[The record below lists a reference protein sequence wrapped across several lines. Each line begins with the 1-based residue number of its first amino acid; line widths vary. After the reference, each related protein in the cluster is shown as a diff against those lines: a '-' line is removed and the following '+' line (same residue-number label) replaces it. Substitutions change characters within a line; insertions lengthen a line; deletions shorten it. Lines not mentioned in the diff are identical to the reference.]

1 MKKKLPSSHILS
13 KPFQAKISFTFLLFL
28 LTMVSGL
35 AQTTIVCADGPVNN
49 TYCYDEND
57 TTAFEFQS
65 DTGFPLTVVFNAGTV
80 EQNFDE
86 LLILD
91 SDGVT
96 DLNAA
101 TPYGDGGELA
111 GLSYTSTGDIITV
124 QINSDISN
132 SCVSGGQTPWDF
144 DVFCASCINPTVS
157 YALAEDCDNDQ
168 FFIDVTISDL
178 GSGTSYTITDNEGIA
193 NETVTETGTYTV
205 GPYIPQTD
213 IVVEV
218 SNDDDPNCVVTSESI
233 TSFCIEEGPC
243 EFIEAGPDVTV
254 DCDENCTDL
263 EAEIFAFPGRETSSY
278 LINGPICDL
287 PPIDGGTPTN
297 LTIDDQWTAP
307 IDITFPFNFYGNE
320 YTELVIGANGQ
331 ISFDTSLAGGFN
343 DWGIEPGELLPINNS
358 SFPFNTIFGAFHDMD
373 PGVNPAPDR
382 INYFITGTA
391 PFRIFVLNFN
401 AIPQFSCNDIS
412 STQQIVLYETYNV
425 VEVNIIEKPVCP
437 GWNDGLAT
445 LGLQGNDLTEFSVPP
460 GRNTGVWEVLPGES
474 ETWRFV
480 PNGAQANTTV
490 FEWRD
495 EAGTV
500 ISNDLTVNV
509 CPTETTTYTAALIYE
524 DDNGEITEVTDDV
537 TVTAQNLFTV
547 DLGGDQEFCGNESYD
562 ITATLDGVD
571 PADVTFE
578 WSTGED
584 TQTITVTESGTYT
597 VEVTFE
603 NCTVTES
610 VTITLFENPEIEL
623 GDDINT
629 CFEEPVI
636 LDATPSNYDIADVIF
651 EWTKDGDVIVGET
664 DATLVVVDPGTYG
677 VTVTA
682 GDCSSTDS
690 ITVTES
696 SDLEVAIQQ
705 DSFET
710 CPDIVTTLTAVS
722 SDETATYTWFENG
735 DEIVGETSNTLDVS
749 LEIGQVGAVTY
760 TVQVSTGG
768 CFAEDEIDIMLYDN
782 AGCIIPEGLSPTGT
796 PGQNDVFDLTFL
808 ADRTRIESFR
818 VFNRQGR
825 IVYEKDDYVNEWRGQ
840 SMDSNKMPSSTYYY
854 IIIFDGEDPIY
865 GTEKSGWVYINQD
878 EN

>member
-1 MKKKLPSSHILS
+1 MKKKLLSSHILS

-28 LTMVSGL
+28 FTVVSGL

-101 TPYGDGGELA
+101 TPYGDGGELS
-111 GLSYTSTGDIITV
+111 GLSYTSTGDIITI

-144 DVFCASCINPTVS
+144 DIFCASCINPTVS
-157 YALAEDCDNDQ
+157 YALVEDCENDQ

-178 GSGTSYTITDNEGIA
+178 GSGTSYSIEDNEGIA

-243 EFIEAGPDVTV
+243 EFIDAGADVTI
-254 DCDENCTDL
+254 DCEDNCTDL

-287 PPIDGGTPTN
+287 PPIEGGTPTN
-297 LTIDDQWTAP
+297 LTTDDLWTSP
-307 IDITFPFNFYGNE
+307 IDITFPFNFFGNE
-320 YTELVIGANGQ
+320 YSQIVVGANGQ

-382 INYFITGTA
+382 INYFVTGTA

-412 STQQIVLYETYNV
+412 SSQQIVLYETYNV

-495 EAGTV
+495 ETGTV

-537 TVTAQNLFTV
+537 TVTAQNVFTV

-610 VTITLFENPEIEL
+610 VTITLIENPEIEL
-623 GDDINT
+623 GEDIVT
-629 CFEEPVI
+629 CFEDPI
-636 LDATPSNYDIADVIF
+636 TLDATPSNYAAADVTF
-651 EWTKDGDVIVGET
+651 EWTLDGDVIVDET
-664 DATLVVVDPGTYG
+664 GATLQAVDPGTYG
-677 VTVTA
+677 VTVTV
-682 GDCSSTDS
+682 GDCSSTD
-690 ITVTES
+690 TVTISLSE
-696 SDLEVAIQQ
+696 LGVTIQQ
-705 DSFET
+705 EDFLT
-710 CPDIVTTLTAVS
+710 CPDTEFTLVADSSDPDVIFKWYLNGDLIEGETTNTLVS
-722 SDETATYTWFENG
+722 SLPPSTVGTQRYRVKVIRGRCVENA
-735 DEIVGETSNTLDVS
+735 IVR
-749 LEIGQVGAVTY
+749 I
-760 TVQVSTGG
+760 
-768 CFAEDEIDIMLYDN
+768 N
-782 AGCIIPEGLSPTGT
+782 AYRNSECTIPEGLSPSGS
-796 PGQNDVFDLTFL
+796 PGMNERFDLTFL
-808 ADRTRIESFR
+808 ADRTGIESFK
-818 VFNRQGR
+818 VFNRHGLL
-825 IVYEKDDYVNEWRGQ
+825 VYEKDNYVNEWKGQ
-840 SMDSNKMPSSTYYY
+840 SKDNKKMPTGTYYY
-854 IIIFDGEDPIY
+854 MIIFDGEDAVY
-865 GTEKSGWVYINQD
+865 GNEKSGWVYINQD